1 MMDKNKILA
10 LGSDHAG
17 YLLKKFLVENLANN
31 GYQVKDYG
39 TFSEESVDY
48 PDFAHLVAHS
58 VNEGVYDRG
67 ILICGTGNG
76 VNITANKYPKV
87 RSALCWNEEIAKF
100 ARLHNDANILALPA
114 RFIDFNVALNVMNIF
129 LTTGFE
135 GGRHQRRIEKIAKI
149 L

>member
-17 YLLKKFLVENLANN
+17 YLLKKFLIENLVNN

-58 VNEGVYDRG
+58 VNEGIYDRG

-129 LTTGFE
+129 LTTDFE

>member
-17 YLLKKFLVENLANN
+17 YLLKKFLIENLVNN

-135 GGRHQRRIEKIAKI
+135 GGRHQRRIEKIAKT

>member
-1 MMDKNKILA
+1 MDKNKILA

-17 YLLKKFLVENLANN
+17 YLLKKFLIENLVNN

>member
-17 YLLKKFLVENLANN
+17 YLLKKFLIENLVNN

-114 RFIDFNVALNVMNIF
+114 RFIDFNLALNVMNIF

>member
-17 YLLKKFLVENLANN
+17 YLLKKFLIENLVNN

-135 GGRHQRRIEKIAKI
+135 GGRHQKRIEKIAKI

>member
-17 YLLKKFLVENLANN
+17 YLLKKFLIENLVNN

-76 VNITANKYPKV
+76 VNITANKYSKV

>member
-1 MMDKNKILA
+1 MTDKNKILA

-17 YLLKKFLVENLANN
+17 YLLKKFLIENLVNN
-31 GYQVKDYG
+31 GYQIKDYG

-67 ILICGTGNG
+67 ILVCGTGNG

-114 RFIDFNVALNVMNIF
+114 RFIDFNVALNVMNVF

>member
-1 MMDKNKILA
+1 LA

-17 YLLKKFLVENLANN
+17 YLLKKFLIENLVNN

>member
-17 YLLKKFLVENLANN
+17 YLLKKFLIENLVNN

-58 VNEGVYDRG
+58 VNEEVYDRG

>member
-17 YLLKKFLVENLANN
+17 YLLKKFLIENLVNN

>member
-17 YLLKKFLVENLANN
+17 YLLKKFLIENLVNN

-48 PDFAHLVAHS
+48 PDFAHLVAYS

>member
-17 YLLKKFLVENLANN
+17 YLLKKFLIENLVNN
-31 GYQVKDYG
+31 DYQVKDYG

>member
-1 MMDKNKILA
+1 MVNKSKILA

-17 YLLKKFLVENLANN
+17 YLLKKFLMENLINN

-76 VNITANKYPKV
+76 VNITANKYSKV

-135 GGRHQRRIEKIAKI
+135 GGRHQRRIEKIAKT